1 MAETQGKTLRAMNV
15 ESAIFLGNP
24 ITKDWGNPRKTEW
37 KSLLDLDDKQM
48 TKSQTIAW
56 AIKKM
61 TQMQEDIDR
70 NNKAYVQLYKCYRK
84 EVYGE

>member
-1 MAETQGKTLRAMNV
+1 MAETQGKTLKAMNV
-15 ESAIFLGNP
+15 EREIFLGNP

-70 NNKAYVQLYKCYRK
+70 KNKAYRTLYECYRK
-84 EVYGE
+84 EVYDI